1 MKLKIINLEP
11 FKGELDIL
19 YPAAIESPQVP
30 LTETIHD
37 IGFNT
42 TFGNAHD
49 IYMKDLWLSYSAI
62 TLDENF
68 KFLFQYDFSIIT
80 LQFLLSGN
88 SLTEIIQDAEPITYF
103 ANQHNILYYSNY
115 EAQHEHT
122 PSDNIQLV
130 RIHVNPVLFLKLL
143 PESELFE
150 SFRQAILKGNPGKV
164 SPVNLPLTPAMLAI
178 IHDIKNIQ
186 STGYYRRWMIEAKV
200 IELIMLQFEQYEL
213 YSQTESSQS
222 RKSLRKKDIEIMEH
236 ARDIIMNNIQ
246 SPCSLI
252 DLAHMVGTNEFHLKK
267 TFKEVYGTT
276 VFGYLL
282 QQRMEEARKLLLSG
296 EMNINQ
302 IALHLGYKNANH
314 FSSAFKKHFGFS
326 PSELR
331 RNV

>member
-1 MKLKIINLEP
+1 MKLRIKNLEP
-11 FKGELDIL
+11 YKGELDIM
-19 YPAAIESPQVP
+19 YPTAIESLQVP
-30 LTETIHD
+30 LTESEYK

-42 TFGNAHD
+42 TYGNAHD

-88 SLTEIIQDAEPITYF
+88 SLTEKIQDQQPLTYY
-103 ANQHNILYYSNY
+103 ANQHNILYYSNF

-143 PESELFE
+143 PESELFD
-150 SFRQAILKGNPGKV
+150 SFRQDILNGNPGKI
-164 SPVNLPLTPAMLAI
+164 SSSNLPLTPAMLAI
-178 IHDIKNIQ
+178 IRDIKNIQ

-200 IELIMLQFEQYEL
+200 IELLMLQFEQFEQ
-213 YSQTESSQS
+213 YSQTENSQT
-222 RKSLRKKDIEIMEH
+222 RKLLRKKDIEIMEH
-236 ARDIIMNNIQ
+236 AREIIMNNIQ

-252 DLAHMVGTNEFHLKK
+252 DLAHKVGTNEFYLKK
-267 TFKEVYGTT
+267 KFKEVYGTT
-276 VFGYLL
+276 VFGYLF

-302 IALHLGYKNANH
+302 IAIHLGYKNANH
-314 FSSAFKKHFGFS
+314 FSAAFKKQYGFS

-331 RNV
+331 RNI

>member
-1 MKLKIINLEP
+1 MKLRIKNLEP
-11 FKGELDIL
+11 YKGEVDIL
-19 YPAAIESPQVP
+19 YPTAIESPQVP
-30 LTETIHD
+30 LTESVYD

-42 TFGNAHD
+42 TYGNAHD

-62 TLDENF
+62 SLNENF

-80 LQFLLSGN
+80 LQFLISGN
-88 SLTEIIQDAEPITYF
+88 SLTEIIQDHKPLTYY
-103 ANQHNILYYSNY
+103 ANQHNILHYSNY

-130 RIHVNPVLFLKLL
+130 RIHVSPVLFLKLL
-143 PESELFE
+143 PENELFD
-150 SFRQAILKGNPGKV
+150 SFRQDILNGNPGKINP
-164 SPVNLPLTPAMLAI
+164 SNLPLTPAMLATI
-178 IHDIKNIQ
+178 RDIKNIQ

-200 IELIMLQFEQYEL
+200 IELLMLQFEQYEQ
-213 YSQTESSQS
+213 YSQAENSQS

-236 ARDIIMNNIQ
+236 AREIIMNNIQ

-252 DLAHMVGTNEFHLKK
+252 DLAHMVGTNEFYLKK

-276 VFGYLL
+276 VFGYLF

-302 IALHLGYKNANH
+302 IALHLGYKNPNH
-314 FSSAFKKHFGFS
+314 FSSAFKKQYGFS

-331 RNV
+331 RNI

>member
-1 MKLKIINLEP
+1 MKLRIKNLEP
-11 FKGELDIL
+11 YKGELDIM
-19 YPAAIESPQVP
+19 YPTAIESLQVP
-30 LTETIHD
+30 LTESVYK

-42 TFGNAHD
+42 TYGNAHD

-88 SLTEIIQDAEPITYF
+88 SLTEIIQDQQPLTYY

-130 RIHVNPVLFLKLL
+130 RVHVNPVLFLKLL
-143 PESELFE
+143 PESELFD
-150 SFRQAILKGNPGKV
+150 SFRQDILNGNPGKI
-164 SPVNLPLTPAMLAI
+164 SSSNLPLTPAMLATI
-178 IHDIKNIQ
+178 RDIKNIQ

-200 IELIMLQFEQYEL
+200 IELLMLQFEQFEQ
-213 YSQTESSQS
+213 YSQTENSQT
-222 RKSLRKKDIEIMEH
+222 RKLLRKKDIEIMEH
-236 ARDIIMNNIQ
+236 AREIIMNNIQ

-252 DLAHMVGTNEFHLKK
+252 DLAHKVGTNEFYLKK
-267 TFKEVYGTT
+267 KFKEVYGTT
-276 VFGYLL
+276 VFGYLF

-302 IALHLGYKNANH
+302 IAIHLGYKNANH
-314 FSSAFKKHFGFS
+314 FSAAFKKQYGFS

-331 RNV
+331 RNI